1 MSYFVVVKNNRAEL
15 RTLNGLVTTFGND
28 VATAVIQDKNIVVNT
43 NTGRTQIYQIS
54 QTGKGVVG
62 PIRTF

>member
-1 MSYFVVVKNNRAEL
+1 MSFFVVVKNNRAEL

-28 VATAVIQDKNIVVNT
+28 VQTAVIQDKNIVITT

-54 QTGKGVVG
+54 QSGKSVVG
-62 PIRTF
+62 PLRTF

>member
-1 MSYFVVVKNNRAEL
+1 MSFFVVVKNNRAEL

-28 VATAVIQDKNIVVNT
+28 VQTAVIQDKNIVIIT

-54 QTGKGVVG
+54 QSGKSVVG
-62 PIRTF
+62 PLRTF